1 MKRKEGRRLGT
12 EIKLQS
18 ERRESALVDN
28 FSKRKYIAIDDG
40 ERLVVADRMNVST
53 MLIMYAYDLL
63 IHSVMNYYPC
73 IA

>member
-28 FSKRKYIAIDDG
+28 FSKQNYIAIVDG

>member
-53 MLIMYAYDLL
+53 MLIMYAYD
-63 IHSVMNYYPC
+63 
-73 IA
+73 

>member
-1 MKRKEGRRLGT
+1 MKRKEGRRLET

-28 FSKRKYIAIDDG
+28 FSKRNYIAIDDG
-40 ERLVVADRMNVST
+40 ERLVVADRKNVST

>member
-28 FSKRKYIAIDDG
+28 FSKQNYIAIDDG

-53 MLIMYAYDLL
+53 MLIMYAYD
-63 IHSVMNYYPC
+63 
-73 IA
+73 